1 MQKAFAGPL
10 ELRKRLGHLDV
21 ARIGAMDPEALA
33 AAFRERPALHRFPG
47 AMAERVRAL
56 CAFIEERYDGDAARI
71 WREAASGDDLRA
83 RLAELPGFG
92 EMKVRTVMT
101 LLARQFGVQPPGIEA
116 LLPDHP
122 TLGRRAHGR
131 GARCLPGAQAL
142 DEGRTARGGGRPA
155 YAVRRS
161 VFDYFRAL
169 DGLADEE
176 REIHA
181 TVRAFV
187 DEAIVPNVQG
197 WWDGDTLPRELITQM
212 GELGILGPTTPAE
225 YGGSGISST
234 AYGLICYELE
244 RGDSGVRSSASV
256 QGSLVMYP
264 IYAYG
269 SEEQKRRY
277 LPELASGAIVGCFG
291 LTESDGGSD
300 PGAMRT
306 RARRDGDGYVL
317 NGSKMWITNSPQ
329 ADVAVVWAKDDDDVV
344 QGFLVES
351 DATGFS
357 APVTHSKASLRAS
370 ITGEIVLEDV
380 RVPSSARFPVDG
392 GLKYPLGC
400 LTQARYGI
408 AWGALGSLETCLTA
422 SLEYTKTRDDVRAS
436 DRRAAA
442 RAAEADDA
450 RHAALPR
457 PADGA
462 APRASSRM
470 PAR

>member
-1 MQKAFAGPL
+1 M
-10 ELRKRLGHLDV
+10 
-21 ARIGAMDPEALA
+21 
-33 AAFRERPALHRFPG
+33 
-47 AMAERVRAL
+47 
-56 CAFIEERYDGDAARI
+56 
-71 WREAASGDDLRA
+71 
-83 RLAELPGFG
+83 
-92 EMKVRTVMT
+92 
-101 LLARQFGVQPPGIEA
+101 
-116 LLPDHP
+116 
-122 TLGRRAHGR
+122 
-131 GARCLPGAQAL
+131 
-142 DEGRTARGGGRPA
+142 
-155 YAVRRS
+155 
-161 VFDYFRAL
+161 FDYFRAL

-329 ADVAVVWAKDDDDVV
+329 ADVAVVWAKDDDGVV

-380 RVPSSARFPVDG
+380 RVPASARFPVDG

-408 AWGALGSLETCLTA
+408 AWG
-422 SLEYTKTRDDVRAS
+422 VI
-436 DRRAAA
+436 
-442 RAAEADDA
+442 
-450 RHAALPR
+450 
-457 PADGA
+457 GA
-462 APRASSRM
+462 AQACLAQLLDYTRTRVLFGRPLAQNQAIQIRLAEMARRM
-470 PAR
+470 TAAQLLAWQLGRLKDQGELQPVQVSLAKWNNCRMALEVACDCRDMLGGSGISVEYVPMRHMLNLESVITYEGTETIHQLSVGRELTGLSAF